1 MATARLP
8 GIYFETVA
16 PPAPALLPR
25 MDVAAFAGFLPSG
38 PIGLPFAVEDSA
50 RFQEIFGADLTL
62 AWDSQARQMQL
73 ALTPPSVRAYFRNGG
88 RRCWVLRLANN
99 ARTNAWVIP
108 GLLQA
113 DAAGN
118 LSAGFVQARS
128 EGSWSDGLTVNA
140 ALLESPLP
148 ANGFSN
154 AGPAP
159 QVTGTDPGD
168 TVQLF
173 YPGAQTFA
181 YKTDSD
187 ARWFWFQSVQP
198 ADLAAVSGS
207 PPAEQP
213 ASVALLGP
221 GAKTALPF
229 QHLSAQGGELFL
241 LVTRAIAMTVQ
252 PGSWL
257 EMSLGGRPLLM
268 QVETI
273 DAAGLAPAT
282 GAAELATLTST
293 RAWWALDPHAAWAAN
308 VGKPVQVT
316 VVEFELWAQPE
327 GSPTLRIADLGLAPD
342 HPRFFG
348 LLPTDATL
356 YAPVVRPG
364 APPYAA
370 LANDIDHP
378 RFPLAGGA
386 AAGVGLPLGMTA
398 LPNPDFAQSASL
410 PGATALDRDGLASY
424 DASLFI
430 DPMLAGSNSATL
442 LPGAFAL
449 QYQAQPPRQPG
460 GLFALLSIEEPSMIA
475 APDATLNSW
484 AQSGAAAALLGPP
497 DPLWVSEPDAGGDY
511 VVRWTEVHG
520 ASGYLLESS
529 SDPTFTT
536 GASQQDVGAATSVAL
551 QNSPECAEQLYYR
564 ASAYGSAGYGPWS
577 VTRGVLL
584 GSGDFVASNQAQL
597 DAPTLQGIPET
608 NRLLLEW
615 TPAAGGSDGY
625 TLQVAADPRFA
636 SGYTLY
642 QGTELGFS
650 IGRRRGRRLISA
662 SARNRRA
669 RAARGR
675 TRIRPRLR
683 RFRPGASTRSS
694 RARRR
699 R

>member
-16 PPAPALLPR
+16 SPAPALLPR

-99 ARTNAWVIP
+99 ARANAWVIP

-118 LSAGFVQARS
+118 LSAGFLQARS

-173 YPGAQTFA
+173 YPGTQTFA
-181 YKTDSD
+181 YKTDCD
-187 ARWFWFQSVQP
+187 VRWFWFQSVQP
-198 ADLAAVSGS
+198 ADLAALSGS

-252 PGSWL
+252 P
-257 EMSLGGRPLLM
+257 
-268 QVETI
+268 
-273 DAAGLAPAT
+273 
-282 GAAELATLTST
+282 
-293 RAWWALDPHAAWAAN
+293 
-308 VGKPVQVT
+308 
-316 VVEFELWAQPE
+316 VEFELWAQPE

-386 AAGVGLPLGMTA
+386 AARVGLPLGMTA

-475 APDATLNSW
+475 APDATLNGW

-497 DPLWVSEPDAGGDY
+497 DPLWVSEPDAGGNY

-642 QGTELGFS
+642 QGTELGFQYWQAP
-650 IGRRRGRRLISA
+650 GPPAYFRVSA
-662 SARNRRA
+662 QSA
-669 RAARGR
+669 
-675 TRIRPRLR
+675 
-683 RFRPGASTRSS
+683 GASGPWSNT
-694 RARRR
+694 
-699 R
+699 